1 MKIILLRHEERGFD
15 VGFYS
20 NLTENGII
28 KSCILSDK
36 LKKLKIDEIYCSPF
50 IRTLQTIYP
59 FADKYNKK
67 VNLEYGLYEYIHNP
81 YFLFNEWYYTP
92 DDIHDKDLQ
101 SIINKEYTSSVTKDD
116 FNFSTRDSVSCEK
129 LDSGR
134 ANAMKEFNF
143 AQETESYVALE
154 NEINLEKRIRKFFS
168 NLKIIGETKTI
179 LIVTHKGIINKI
191 KDLYFEKT
199 DMDADF
205 DMGEIF
211 LMDIQLGDN
220 QVQET

>member
-20 NLTENGII
+20 NLTDNGII
-28 KSCILSDK
+28 KSCILSNK

-81 YFLFNEWYYTP
+81 YFLFNEWYYTL

-101 SIINKEYTSSVTKDD
+101 SIINKEYTSIVTKDD
-116 FNFSTRDSVSCEK
+116 FNFACVE
-129 LDSGR
+129 G
-134 ANAMKEFNF
+134 
-143 AQETESYVALE
+143 VLE
-154 NEINLEKRIRKFFS
+154 NEINLEKRTRKFFS
-168 NLKIIGETKTI
+168 NLKIVEETKTI

-211 LMDIQLGDN
+211 LMDI
-220 QVQET
+220 